1 MSNQQIAGQVVV
13 GKMSRSKEIAV
24 VAFLI
29 AIGAVL
35 RMFSPAILGITPN
48 FIIAM
53 YCLAIILLRP
63 TIGPALG
70 IGLVAG
76 AVSMIFSK
84 SPIPYLNLVTEPSG
98 ALVCALL
105 AAYLPEF
112 SFKNYSFKPGLATFL
127 GTLVSGGLY
136 VVLNFHLALHLPVS
150 AMQAAFI
157 GVVIPVALINMVIA
171 QALYLPVKNFLFHS

>member
-1 MSNQQIAGQVVV
+1 MNNTATEQVIAG
-13 GKMSRSKEIAV
+13 KMTRSKEIAV

-53 YCLAIILLRP
+53 YCLSILLIRP
-63 TIGPALG
+63 KIGAALG
-70 IGLVAG
+70 IGIVAG

-84 SPIPYLNLVTEPSG
+84 SPIPYLNLATEPAG
-98 ALVCALL
+98 ALACVLL
-105 AAYLPEF
+105 ATYLPEL
-112 SFKNYSFKPGLATFL
+112 SIKQYSFKPAVAIFL

-136 VVLNFHLALHLPVS
+136 VVLNFHLALHLPLA
-150 AMQAAFI
+150 AMQGAFV
-157 GVVIPVALINMVIA
+157 GVVIPVALINTLIG
-171 QALYLPVKNFLFHS
+171 QALYAPVRKFLFH